1 MRRWMIAGNWKM
13 HNNKSEAVLLA
24 KAIKEGT
31 QGISGGDVVLAP
43 PFTALQSVYETIVD
57 SHVLL
62 AAQNM
67 YYEDKGAFTGE
78 ISPSML
84 KDIGCTYVIIG
95 HSERRKYFH
104 ETDEAVN
111 QKVKKSLATG
121 IKPIVCVGETED
133 ERNKGVTEFVVGVQ
147 VKKALYGID
156 NINEIVI
163 AYEPVWA
170 IGTGKNA
177 TPAEAEEVHRFI
189 RNIIGDIYGEVC
201 NNTRVLYGGSVTSD
215 NIGELINME
224 DIDGALVGGASLKSE
239 GFIGIIK
246 KASEKK
252 IMLTVIAIIHIVIS
266 IALIMIVLLQTGR
279 GSEIGAAFGS
289 GSSQTLFGSSGSSGF
304 MTKLTTIAVVVFML
318 TSLVLAYL
326 YSHKEYSLKGISQKE
341 VPVKTEEKLPAQQG
355 NQ

>member
-170 IGTGKNA
+170 IGTGKTA
-177 TPAEAEEVHRFI
+177 TPEQAQAVHA
-189 RNIIGDIYGEVC
+189 
-201 NNTRVLYGGSVTSD
+201 VLPKGT
-215 NIGELINME
+215 
-224 DIDGALVGGASLKSE
+224 
-239 GFIGIIK
+239 IK
-246 KASEKK
+246 
-252 IMLTVIAIIHIVIS
+252 AI
-266 IALIMIVLLQTGR
+266 
-279 GSEIGAAFGS
+279 
-289 GSSQTLFGSSGSSGF
+289 
-304 MTKLTTIAVVVFML
+304 
-318 TSLVLAYL
+318 
-326 YSHKEYSLKGISQKE
+326 
-341 VPVKTEEKLPAQQG
+341 
-355 NQ
+355 

>member
-177 TPAEAEEVHRFI
+177 TPVEAEEVHRFI

-201 NNTRVLYGGSVTSD
+201 NNTKVLYGGSVTSD
-215 NIGELINME
+215 NIGELINMK

-252 IMLTVIAIIHIVIS
+252 
-266 IALIMIVLLQTGR
+266 
-279 GSEIGAAFGS
+279 
-289 GSSQTLFGSSGSSGF
+289 
-304 MTKLTTIAVVVFML
+304 
-318 TSLVLAYL
+318 
-326 YSHKEYSLKGISQKE
+326 
-341 VPVKTEEKLPAQQG
+341 
-355 NQ
+355 